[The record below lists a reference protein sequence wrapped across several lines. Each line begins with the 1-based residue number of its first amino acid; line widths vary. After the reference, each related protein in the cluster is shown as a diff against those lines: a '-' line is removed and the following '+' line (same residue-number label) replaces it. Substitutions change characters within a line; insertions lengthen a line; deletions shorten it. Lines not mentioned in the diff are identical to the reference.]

1 MMAVMN
7 RYGVMAKDHWARWL
21 PTRYATLVA
30 SGQVEAFFTDL
41 GEQAAARVAA
51 LADSMAETTPEPP
64 DSGYLE
70 RAGRLRAIQQA
81 AEEQVLAELVLLPAE
96 QAEGEQEVEDDEAG
110 WAAVRAQ
117 MTEDYMPL
125 DPRHRLYRDLED
137 ESVTPEVFAA
147 RHRAWLA
154 SLAPPPPE
162 ETTPP
167 DATTAPEATT
177 PPG

>member
-7 RYGVMAKDHWARWL
+7 RYGLMAKDHWARWL

-41 GEQAAARVAA
+41 GEQTAARVAA
-51 LADSMAETTPEPP
+51 LADSMAETTPDSP
-64 DSGYLE
+64 DSGYLA

-96 QAEGEQEVEDDEAG
+96 RAEGEQEVEDDEAG

-117 MTEDYMPL
+117 MSEDGMPL

-154 SLAPPPPE
+154 SLTPPPPE

-167 DATTAPEATT
+167 DGVT